1 MTASPSLDTWNV
13 QFRQLLSR
21 LEPRFGRKD
30 LRIRAEGYLRGLMGR
45 VERKNSWQLAEAVGD
60 ATPHGIQRL
69 LVRASWDADAVRDDL
84 RSYVVEHL
92 GEPDGVLIVDETGFL
107 KKGTK
112 SAGVAR
118 QYSGTAGRIE
128 NSQIGV
134 FLAYRS
140 ARGAAFLDR
149 ALYLPKAWADDKP
162 RCKEAGIPDDVA
174 FATKPAMA
182 RVMLRRAL
190 KAQVPARWVTAD
202 EVYGSDYK
210 FRSVIEDHGLG
221 YVVAVTSA
229 QRLFLDGNYD
239 RADRFAAEL
248 DEAAWHRLSCGS
260 GSKGQR
266 LYDWAF
272 VEFPFQSEEK
282 WTKGLLVRRSI
293 ADTSDCAYYLCRCP
307 VSTTLQ
313 ELARGRLP
321 LGDRIGLRTGQAGS
335 RAGRLRGSQL
345 GRLAPSRHASS
356 AGARLLGGS
365 LRLDVSAPKKHSF
378 DSLIPLT
385 LPEVRRLLVRL
396 VWPLATTPTHWQAW
410 SIWRRRHQAV
420 ARMCHYKSR
429 GQSP

>member
-1 MTASPSLDTWNV
+1 MTASSSLDTWNV
-13 QFRQLLSR
+13 QFRQLLTR

-30 LRIRAEGYLRGLMGR
+30 LRLRAEGYLRGLMGR

-69 LVRASWDADAVRDDL
+69 LGRARWDADAVRDDL

-140 ARGAAFLDR
+140 TRGAAFLDR

-162 RCKEAGIPDDVA
+162 RCQEAGIPDDVA
-174 FATKPAMA
+174 FATKPEMA
-182 RVMLRRAL
+182 RAMLRRGL

-202 EVYGSDYK
+202 VVYGSDSK
-210 FRSVIEDHGLG
+210 FRRLIEDHGLG

-229 QRLFLDGNYD
+229 QRLFLGGSYD

-248 DEAAWHRLSCGS
+248 DEAAWQRLS
-260 GSKGQR
+260 
-266 LYDWAF
+266 L
-272 VEFPFQSEEK
+272 
-282 WTKGLLVRRSI
+282 
-293 ADTSDCAYYLCRCP
+293 
-307 VSTTLQ
+307 
-313 ELARGRLP
+313 
-321 LGDRIGLRTGQAGS
+321 
-335 RAGRLRGSQL
+335 
-345 GRLAPSRHASS
+345 
-356 AGARLLGGS
+356 
-365 LRLDVSAPKKHSF
+365 
-378 DSLIPLT
+378 
-385 LPEVRRLLVRL
+385 
-396 VWPLATTPTHWQAW
+396 
-410 SIWRRRHQAV
+410 
-420 ARMCHYKSR
+420 
-429 GQSP
+429 

>member
-69 LVRASWDADAVRDDL
+69 LGRARWDADAVRDDL

-293 ADTSDCAYYLCRCP
+293 TDPSDCAYYLCRCP
-307 VSTTLQ
+307 VGTTLQ
-313 ELARGRLP
+313 ELARVAGCRWA
-321 LGDRIGLRTGQAGS
+321 IESAFEQAKQEVGL
-335 RAGRLRGSQL
+335 
-345 GRLAPSRHASS
+345 
-356 AGARLLGGS
+356 
-365 LRLDVSAPKKHSF
+365 D
-378 DSLIPLT
+378 DY
-385 LPEVRRLLVRL
+385 EVRSWDGWHRHVTLALLAHAFLEVLR
-396 VWPLATTPTHWQAW
+396 VSMSVPQKNTASTP
-410 SIWRRRHQAV
+410 
-420 ARMCHYKSR
+420 
-429 GQSP
+429 